1 MSESFELYTADCV
14 GNMANCFY
22 SNKVEITDSDSMREA
37 IKKDHVCAEYKG
49 NYRSV
54 KNFVRSNVCVMDCDN
69 DHSENEDD
77 WITEDKL
84 HDLMPEISYVIVYS
98 RNHMKEKD
106 GKAARPRFH
115 VYFFISEITDAESYR
130 NLKVAIYREY
140 QFFDG
145 QALDSA
151 RFIFGCDT
159 DGVIW
164 HQGFMYIDE
173 VVEIGAAPKAT
184 SASDTEYMRVIPQ
197 GQRNSTLSRF
207 AARTLKR
214 YGECDKAYELFLQR
228 AGDCEEPLSTEELN
242 TIWNSAVKFFR
253 DKVVGSD
260 GYVPPDDYNNDFGG
274 MSLKP
279 EDFSDMGQAKVFS
292 KEYKDEIRYTDATD
306 YLRYNGNYWAEYRTA
321 GIGALEEFVD
331 LQLQDAK
338 DALSDAMD
346 RLRGAGIND
355 DIIAKGTTKMMKE
368 CSTPQQF
375 EALDKYMEAL
385 AYYKFVLKR
394 RDYKYIV
401 SAANTAK
408 PMLEIK
414 VTDLDKDGFL
424 LNMPGMTINLKEGIG
439 SGYVPRYEDF
449 ITKQTLCAPSDE
461 GEDLWLDALNT
472 FFCDDAEL
480 IDYVQ
485 KIVGMAAIGEVFNE
499 ALIIAYGD
507 GRNGK
512 STFWNTISNVLGS
525 YSGAIS
531 AETLTVGCRHNVRPE
546 VAELKGKRLVIAAE
560 LEDGTRLN
568 TAVVKKLCSTDE
580 ITAEKKYRDPFK
592 FLPSHTIILY
602 TNHLP
607 RVGVSDAG
615 TWRRLIVIPF
625 NAKIE
630 GNPDIKNYASYL
642 TENAGGAVMKWIIEG
657 AKKTIDEDFKI
668 EQPTVVVD
676 AIEAYRQDNDWL
688 GEFLTECC
696 DIDSSFMQ
704 TSGPLYQRYRDFC
717 LSRGDFVRSTTDFYG
732 ALDSVGYE
740 RKRGKGGV
748 TIKGLKLKV
757 EDFLD

>member
-37 IKKDHVCAEYKG
+37 IRKDHVCAEYKG

-115 VYFFISEITDAESYR
+115 VYFFISEITDAEVYR
-130 NLKVAIYREY
+130 NLKVAIFNEY
-140 QFFDG
+140 PFFDG

-173 VVEIGAAPKAT
+173 VIDV
-184 SASDTEYMRVIPQ
+184 SAKPSISSSNEYLRTIPE

-207 AARTLKR
+207 AARGLKR
-214 YGECDKAYELFLQR
+214 YGVCDKAYELFLSR
-228 AGDCEEPLSTEELN
+228 ASDCETPLSSEELN
-242 TIWNSAVKFFR
+242 TIWNSAVKFYK
-253 DKVVGSD
+253 DKVVGSS
-260 GYVPPDDYNNDFGG
+260 GYVPPDAYNDEFGS

-279 EDFSDMGQAKVFS
+279 DDFSDMGQAKAFS
-292 KEYKDEIRYTDATD
+292 KEYKDEIRYTEATD
-306 YLRYNGNYWAEYRTA
+306 YLRFNGNYWAEYRTA

-338 DALSDAMD
+338 DALADARQM
-346 RLRGAGIND
+346 LINAGIAED
-355 DIIAKGTTKMMKE
+355 LIAAGPNKIMKE
-368 CSTPQQF
+368 CNDAAQF
-375 EALDKYMEAL
+375 EACDKYAEAL
-385 AYYKFVLKR
+385 SYFKFVMKR

-401 SAANTAK
+401 SASNTAK

-414 VTDLDKDGFL
+414 VQDLDRDGFK
-424 LNMPGMTINLKEGIG
+424 LNTPGLTINLMEGIS
-439 SGYVPRYEDF
+439 SGYAPRYEDF
-449 ITKQTLCAPSDE
+449 ITKMTLCTPSDE
-461 GEDLWLDALNT
+461 GSDLWEDALQL
-472 FFCDDAEL
+472 FFCGDDEL
-480 IDYVQ
+480 IEYVQ
-485 KIVGMAAIGEVFNE
+485 KIIGMIAVGEVFME

-512 STFWNTISNVLGS
+512 STFFNSISNVLGS
-525 YSGAIS
+525 YAGSIS
-531 AETLTVGCRHNVRPE
+531 AESLTVGCRHNVRPE
-546 VAELKGKRLVIAAE
+546 LAELKGKRLVIAAE

-568 TAVVKKLCSTDE
+568 TAVVKKISSTDE
-580 ITAEKKYRDPFK
+580 ILAEAKYKSPFKYR
-592 FLPSHTIILY
+592 PSHTVVLY

-607 RVGVSDAG
+607 RVGVMDAG

-630 GNPDIKNYASYL
+630 GNSDIKNYTKYL
-642 TENAGGAVMKWIIEG
+642 TDNAGGAILKWIIEG
-657 AKKTIDEDFKI
+657 SKKVIDEEFKI
-668 EQPTVVVD
+668 NKPQVVID
-676 AIEAYRQDNDWL
+676 AIESYKASNDWI
-688 GEFLTECC
+688 GEFINECC
-696 DIDSSFMQ
+696 EVDDSYTQ
-704 TSGPLYQRYRDFC
+704 KSGELYKAYRDFC
-717 LSRGDFVRSTTDFYG
+717 LSQNEYVRSTTDFYV
-732 ALDSVGYE
+732 ALDTAGFE
-740 RKRGKGGV
+740 RKKFKTGAMVKG
-748 TIKGLKLKV
+748 IRLKN